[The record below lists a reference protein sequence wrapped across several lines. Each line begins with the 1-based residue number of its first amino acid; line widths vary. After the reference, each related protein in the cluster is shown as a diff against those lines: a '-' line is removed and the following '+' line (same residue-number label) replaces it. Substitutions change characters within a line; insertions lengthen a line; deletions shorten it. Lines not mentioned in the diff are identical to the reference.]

1 MSITENS
8 RALAGI
14 KVLDLTSVVVGPA
27 ATLRL
32 ADLGAEIIKIAS
44 PGGDLLR
51 TLGGPSPSGQMS
63 GKFLHFN
70 RGKRSVCLDLK
81 LPQARAALLAILA
94 GCDVLVSNVRPE
106 ALARLGLDAASC
118 RARQPGLVH
127 CSITGFG
134 PGGAYRGRPA
144 YDSVLQGVSGIAGLA
159 LQRDGVPRF
168 APLLIADHVVGEITA
183 GQISA
188 ALLRRFRTGEG
199 TTLEIPMFETMAA
212 FVLQE
217 NLGPRSFHPPLGKPG
232 DTRVLDPEN
241 RPLATSDGWICVTSN
256 TDVQAKAFLRAIG
269 RAELIEDPRFCGVMA
284 RFKNARDWF
293 ALRTEA
299 LKQNTTAYW
308 LAVLTAADVPAMI
321 CHTLETLLT
330 DEHLAAVGL
339 LQIEDHPQEG
349 PITTIRPTILLDDAP
364 VSPGPP
370 AEPLGWSTT
379 AVLAEAGFS
388 PAQLSTLLADGGAVD
403 GRAPISAA

>member
-1 MSITENS
+1 MSIADNS

-32 ADLGAEIIKIAS
+32 MDLGAEIIKIEP

-51 TLGGPSPSGQMS
+51 TLGGPSPSGQLS
-63 GKFLHFN
+63 GKYLHFN

-81 LPQARAALLAILA
+81 LPPAREALFAILA

-168 APLLIADHVVGEITA
+168 APLLIADHVVGEY
-183 GQISA
+183 
-188 ALLRRFRTGEG
+188 L
-199 TTLEIPMFETMAA
+199 
-212 FVLQE
+212 
-217 NLGPRSFHPPLGKPG
+217 
-232 DTRVLDPEN
+232 
-241 RPLATSDGWICVTSN
+241 
-256 TDVQAKAFLRAIG
+256 
-269 RAELIEDPRFCGVMA
+269 
-284 RFKNARDWF
+284 
-293 ALRTEA
+293 ALRDGA
-299 LKQNTTAYW
+299 SA
-308 LAVLTAADVPAMI
+308 
-321 CHTLETLLT
+321 
-330 DEHLAAVGL
+330 
-339 LQIEDHPQEG
+339 
-349 PITTIRPTILLDDAP
+349 
-364 VSPGPP
+364 PP
-370 AEPLGWSTT
+370 A
-379 AVLAEAGFS
+379 A
-388 PAQLSTLLADGGAVD
+388 
-403 GRAPISAA
+403 

>member
-1 MSITENS
+1 MSIVNDS

-14 KVLDLTSVVVGPA
+14 KVLDLTSVVVGPS

-32 ADLGAEIIKIAS
+32 ADLGAEVIKIEP
-44 PGGDLLR
+44 PGGDLIR

-70 RGKRSVCLDLK
+70 RSKRSVCLDLK
-81 LPQARAALLAILA
+81 LPQAREALLAILA

-106 ALARLGLDAASC
+106 ALARLGLDAESC

-144 YDSVLQGVSGIAGLA
+144 YDSVLQGVSGVAGLA

-168 APLLIADHVVGEITA
+168 APLLIVDHVVGEITA
-183 GQISA
+183 GAISA
-188 ALLRRFRTGEG
+188 ALLRRFRTGQG

-217 NLGPRSFHPPLGKPG
+217 NLGPRTFHPPLGKPG

-256 TDVQAKAFLRAIG
+256 TDSQAKAFLRAIG
-269 RAELIEDPRFCGVMA
+269 RAELIDDPRFCSVSA
-284 RFKNARDWF
+284 RFKNAREWF
-293 ALRTEA
+293 AMRADA
-299 LKQNTTAYW
+299 LKQNTTAHW
-308 LAVLTAADVPAMI
+308 LAVLTAADVPVMI
-321 CHTLETLLT
+321 CHTMETLIT

-339 LQIEDHPQEG
+339 LQREDHPQEG
-349 PITTIRPTILLDDAP
+349 PMTTIRPSILLDGAP
-364 VSPGPP
+364 ASPGPP
-370 AEPLGWSTT
+370 GEPLGWSTT
-379 AVLAEAGFS
+379 AVLAEAGIS
-388 PAQLSTLLADGGAVD
+388 SETISKLLADGGAVD
-403 GRAPISAA
+403 GRAPACAT

>member
-1 MSITENS
+1 MSITEDS

-32 ADLGAEIIKIAS
+32 ADLGAEIIKIEP

-63 GKFLHFN
+63 GKYLHFN

-81 LPQARAALLAILA
+81 RQEAREALFAILA

-118 RARQPGLVH
+118 RARQPSLVH

-144 YDSVLQGVSGIAGLA
+144 YDSVLQGVSGVAGLA
-159 LQRDGVPRF
+159 LKRDGVPRF

-183 GQISA
+183 GAISA

-199 TTLEIPMFETMAA
+199 ATLEIPMFETMAA

-217 NLGPRSFHPPLGKPG
+217 NLGPRSFHPPLGQPG
-232 DTRVLDPEN
+232 DMRVLDPEN

-269 RAELIEDPRFCGVMA
+269 RPELIDDPRFCSVLA

-293 ALRTEA
+293 ALRADA
-299 LKQNTTAYW
+299 LKQNTTAHW
-308 LAVLTAADVPAMI
+308 LAVLTEADVPAMI

-339 LQIEDHPQEG
+339 LPIEEHPQEG
-349 PITTIRPTILLDDAP
+349 PITTIRPTILLDGAP

-370 AEPLGWSTT
+370 AEPLGWSTA
-379 AVLAEAGFS
+379 AVLAEAGLS
-388 PAQLSTLLADGGAVD
+388 SAKLSTLLADGDAVD
-403 GRAPISAA
+403 GRAPKSAA